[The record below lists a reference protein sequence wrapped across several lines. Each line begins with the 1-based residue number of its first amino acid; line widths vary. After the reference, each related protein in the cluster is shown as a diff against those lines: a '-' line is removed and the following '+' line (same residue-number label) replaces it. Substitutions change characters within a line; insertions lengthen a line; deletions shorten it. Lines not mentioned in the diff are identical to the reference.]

1 MMMMMAVVV
10 AMKLVAVKLVRGLG
24 CEVEEEREWK
34 ECGRRRIRTGTES
47 VVSVVGK
54 KGGPRAG
61 FAFERFN
68 LF

>member
-34 ECGRRRIRTGTES
+34 EWKEANSHR
-47 VVSVVGK
+47 
-54 KGGPRAG
+54 
-61 FAFERFN
+61 N
-68 LF
+68 